1 MEIYTDC
8 VRWVRSTLASVHF
21 PFFVKQ
27 MILNYKY
34 RLYVN
39 KHTEELSQ
47 LVTTSIYVWNHI
59 VALYRRY
66 YKLYKTNPSCGK
78 MQHHIAKLAKN
89 NEYWSKMGSQS
100 LQELCQRVDATYKEF
115 FKKKGRG
122 RPNFHKTQGNGS
134 FMFKGTV
141 GYSLNGNELTI
152 NKLGYTYR
160 FKLTREYGVVKNVHI
175 KRDSLGY
182 LWIVVTTDVQP
193 KTHERLG
200 NASIGMDFG
209 LKTFLTLSDGTTIN
223 SPETHKHA
231 LKQLRK
237 LNRNIAHKVR
247 GSNSRKKAVKQLAKL
262 HEHIAYQRADF
273 HWKRAHELCDHYSLI
288 AIEDL
293 NLKAMQK
300 MWGRKVSDLGYSE
313 FVNKLE
319 YIAGKYGTS
328 IIKIDRFAASSQI
341 CHCCGHKNSEVKNL
355 GVRTWVCPQCGARHN
370 RDVNA
375 AINILNIACGK
386 GVSHDRSNSKTSSN
400 SEAVA

>member
-1 MEIYTDC
+1 
-8 VRWVRSTLASVHF
+8 
-21 PFFVKQ
+21 

-39 KHTEELSQ
+39 KHTDELSQ

-66 YKLYKTNPSCGK
+66 YKLYKTNPSCSK
-78 MQHHIAKLAKN
+78 MQRHIAKLAKN

-100 LQELCQRVDATYKEF
+100 LQELCQRVDASYREF

-122 RPNFHKTQGNGS
+122 RPNFHKPQGNGS

-141 GYSLNGNELTI
+141 GYSLNGNEITI
-152 NKLGYTYR
+152 NKLKRTYR
-160 FKLTREYGVVKNVHI
+160 FKLTRQYGAVKNVHI
-175 KRDSLGY
+175 KRDNLGY
-182 LWIVVTTDVQP
+182 LWLVVTTDVQP
-193 KTHERLG
+193 KTYERLG

-209 LKTFLTLSDGTTIN
+209 LKTFLTLSDGTSIN

-237 LNRNIAHKVR
+237 LNRDVSHKVK
-247 GSNSRKKAVKQLAKL
+247 GSNGKKKAVKRLAKL
-262 HEHIAYQRADF
+262 HEHVANQRNDF
-273 HWKRAHELCDHYSLI
+273 QWKLAHDLCRYNVLI

-300 MWGRKVSDLGYSE
+300 MWGRKVSDLGYNE

-319 YIAGKYGTS
+319 YIAGKYGTTVV
-328 IIKIDRFAASSQI
+328 KIDRFAASSQV
-341 CHCCGHKNSEVKNL
+341 CHCCGYKNSEVKNL
-355 GVRTWVCPQCGARHN
+355 RIREWVCPQCGAYHN

-400 SEAVA
+400 SEAVV

>member
-1 MEIYTDC
+1 
-8 VRWVRSTLASVHF
+8 
-21 PFFVKQ
+21 

-66 YKLYKTNPSCGK
+66 YKLYKTNPSCSK

-100 LQELCQRVDATYKEF
+100 LQELCQRVDVAYKEF

-141 GYSLNGNELTI
+141 GYSLKGNELTI
-152 NKLGYTYR
+152 NKLGYTYK

-175 KRDSLGY
+175 KRNNLGY
-182 LWIVVTTDVQP
+182 LWLVVTTDVQP
-193 KTHERLG
+193 KTYERLG

-209 LKTFLTLSDGTTIN
+209 LKTFLTISDGTSIN

-231 LKQLRK
+231 LRQLRK
-237 LNRNIAHKVR
+237 LNREVSHKVK
-247 GSNSRKKAVKQLAKL
+247 GSNGKKKAIKRLAKL
-262 HEHIAYQRADF
+262 HEHVANQRNDF
-273 HWKRAHELCDHYSLI
+273 QWKLTHELCKYNVLI

-319 YIAGKYGTS
+319 YIAGKYGTTVV
-328 IIKIDRFAASSQI
+328 KIDRFAASSQI
-341 CHCCGHKNSEVKNL
+341 CHCCGHKNSEVRNL
-355 GVRTWVCPQCGARHN
+355 GVREWVCPHCGTIHN

-375 AINILNIACGK
+375 AINILNTACGK
-386 GVSHDRSNSKTSSN
+386 GVSHDRSNNK
-400 SEAVA
+400 AQQVIPVAQLHR